1 MILRIWNQSMQPL
14 LAALQAW
21 LYDGLLQGSP
31 YNFFICEGENKLH
44 CFAYSADR
52 LSQPGKLVLYLHA

>member
-1 MILRIWNQSMQPL
+1 MILRIWKQSMQPL

-31 YNFFICEGENKLH
+31 FNFFICEGESKLH
-44 CFAYSADR
+44 FINHSAGKSP
-52 LSQPGKLVLYLHA
+52 LSGVLYLYA